1 MAFVPGL
8 KVGGLGETWTQSACV
23 KRRYG
28 VRIAGGR
35 VGKLRMSG
43 GFPPPSDGGGRRPGG
58 GENGFLAALLL
69 FIVGGAR
76 TVASP
81 NGQLFLFG
89 FVLYLFFSGNF
100 IFVFNTLFTF
110 FAVAT
115 LLPVLLML
123 VFRLYMSRNLIEG
136 NCSNCGAPV
145 AGIRNQSFQCT
156 RCGTKLEAGRD
167 GTISIS
173 DPSSA
178 TMDVSFREE

>member
-1 MAFVPGL
+1 LKVGELMAFVPGL
-8 KVGGLGETWTQSACV
+8 NVGGLAGTRTRNVNRE
-23 KRRYG
+23 RHYG
-28 VRIAGGR
+28 ARIARRR
-35 VGKLRMSG
+35 VGQLRMSG

-100 IFVFNTLFTF
+100 MFVFNTLFTF

-123 VFRLYMSRNLIEG
+123 VFRLYMSRNLVEVSRSQRI
-136 NCSNCGAPV
+136 SRTIGAV
-145 AGIRNQSFQCT
+145 FLRLSFL
-156 RCGTKLEAGRD
+156 RSG
-167 GTISIS
+167 
-173 DPSSA
+173 
-178 TMDVSFREE
+178 